1 MKPDEELVP
10 DAALDVEEDWE
21 KITHKKVAAN
31 DAPMNKASTASGFDY
46 NKHPTSGMGAVV
58 DGVDLDRGCDVSA
71 WFEFDLHPLIMRAI
85 QDCGFAT
92 PTPIQREC
100 LLPATKGR
108 CDIIGAAQTGSGKT
122 LAFALPILHR
132 LLSQGIGLP
141 EGYATK
147 EEEDSE
153 QLPDVLRALIVA
165 PHARISAPSLRHDAR
180 SRGVHEN
187 RRMSRRRWDVEGKAR
202 TTFE

>member
-122 LAFALPILHR
+122 LAFALPFCIAYFPKVSVYPKDTRRKRKKIQSNCQTCFEHSSSR
-132 LLSQGIGLP
+132 P
-141 EGYATK
+141 
-147 EEEDSE
+147 
-153 QLPDVLRALIVA
+153 RA
-165 PHARISAPSLRHDAR
+165 
-180 SRGVHEN
+180 N
-187 RRMSRRRWDVEGKAR
+187 
-202 TTFE
+202 